1 MRLERNSWPRHGA
14 ISLSQKPAGW
24 VQFCRPPSQ
33 QVSGGQLMAVASKDR
48 VSACRG
54 ILCIPECY
62 KIAKLHGWPSEGL
75 RPSRQA
81 VQIIEKANVA

>member
-1 MRLERNSWPRHGA
+1 
-14 ISLSQKPAGW
+14 
-24 VQFCRPPSQ
+24 
-33 QVSGGQLMAVASKDR
+33 MAVASKDR